1 MDAHR
6 AHSMALIVR
15 LRGLGLY
22 AAVMG
27 LEGFESRG
35 VDETLAAIRAASAS
49 KCVQAFDADFIAGPE
64 HLICAATNALKGFKA
79 KPISRAIETELLL
92 YASGQRQIDSAIR
105 MVGLKPD
112 SKNLAILIIDD
123 DKGRLLES
131 LGAISRALGGREND
145 SILSISSQEKLERI
159 VEAFGISR
167 EEMGGF
173 IGGTLEAVKKAVIE
187 RSALLAIRA

>member
-1 MDAHR
+1 
-6 AHSMALIVR
+6 MALIVK

-27 LEGFESRG
+27 LEGVEGKG

-49 KCVQAFDADFIAGPE
+49 RCVQAFDADFIAGPE
-64 HLICAATNALKGFKA
+64 HLICAATNAVRGFKA
-79 KPISRAIETELLL
+79 KPISRALETELLL

-105 MVGLKPD
+105 IVGLKP
-112 SKNLAILIIDD
+112 SSRNLAILAIDE

-131 LGAISRALGGREND
+131 LGAISRALGGRESD
-145 SILSISSQEKLERI
+145 SILSISSQKLERI

-173 IGGTLEAVKKAVIE
+173 IGGAPEAVRKALIE

>member
-1 MDAHR
+1 
-6 AHSMALIVR
+6 MALIVK

-27 LEGFESRG
+27 LEGVEGKG
-35 VDETLAAIRAASAS
+35 VDETLHAIREASAS
-49 KCVQAFDADFIAGPE
+49 RCVQAFDADFIAGPE
-64 HLICAATNALKGFKA
+64 HLICAATNAVRGFKA
-79 KPISRAIETELLL
+79 KPISRALETELLL

-105 MVGLKPD
+105 IVGLKP
-112 SKNLAILIIDD
+112 SSRNLAILAIDE

-131 LGAISRALGGREND
+131 LGAISRALGGRESD

-173 IGGTLEAVKKAVIE
+173 IGGAPEAVRKALIE